1 MMKLN
6 KTIVLF
12 VVLIAALVM
21 SCKEHPVTY
30 QHVAVDSL
38 INIAY
43 QARNYDS
50 IISLANLHQQEGSLS
65 SIEACYWRGYAYSR
79 MRKMRMAEMEWKNA
93 IAQTIETDADLA
105 YYAQSANRLVGLL
118 YLKSDYGEAIRVAL
132 PAIRLL
138 KIKDYTMN
146 NDYSNLLTF
155 MGSCEL
161 KLGHSSD
168 AARNFSQAWQA
179 YQRLTHANHDIDS
192 YTSSIV
198 GLVTIVD
205 AYIQTG
211 HYQEALDWTVHLD
224 DMLQECRQLP
234 GVRESYL
241 DKQWARLCLYR
252 ASALEGLGKKKEAA
266 QSYKAALQTQYAKTG
281 DGKVEASNY
290 LMAAQRWDEAADNL
304 QVMAEQ
310 LATYDFK
317 MSQETIHTYLLPK
330 YLANVKAHRLDSAIA
345 VGTWICQALDSAII
359 WQKQDDAAELATI
372 YETQQKEN
380 ELMEQRSNLS
390 DQRLLT
396 VYITLVLVILGFGLF
411 IFFHHR
417 SAMRLE
423 KAYNELARANT
434 RAEESSRMKS
444 DFIQQISH
452 EIRTPLNILSG
463 FTQLLTM
470 PDMKYDKATLDN
482 IKEQITENTDRITNL
497 VNKMLE
503 LSEAK
508 NHSDIEC
515 TDDVTVTQIT
525 SDAVNASG
533 ISDAGHLT
541 FSMIVSPEA
550 EQVHILTNLQA
561 ASRALA
567 QVLDNARK
575 FTAPAESRQHEKLT
589 DHQQKVVLRISVS
602 SNRLFFSV
610 EDTGIGIPHKEAERI
625 FDEFVQLDEFYEGT
639 GIGLTVARS
648 LARRIGGNIMLDTAY
663 IGGSRFVLTLPVNK
677 LAMGAKITKK

>member
-12 VVLIAALVM
+12 VTLAAMLFT
-21 SCKEHPVTY
+21 SCGEHHVT
-30 QHVAVDSL
+30 QRHVTVDSL
-38 INIAY
+38 INVAY

-50 IISLANLHQQEGSLS
+50 ILSLADLHQQEGTLS
-65 SIEACYWRGYAYSR
+65 TIEACYWRGYAYSR
-79 MRKMRMAEMEWKNA
+79 QRKIRMAEIEWKRA
-93 IAQTIETDADLA
+93 VAQPIESDEDLV
-105 YYAQSANRLVGLL
+105 YYAQSANRLTGLL
-118 YLKSDYGEAIRVAL
+118 YLKAEYGQAIQVAL
-132 PAIRLL
+132 PAIQLL
-138 KIKDYTMN
+138 KEMGYTKN
-146 NDYSNLLTF
+146 NDYFNLLTF
-155 MGSCEL
+155 IGGCEL
-161 KLGHSSD
+161 KLDQPEEAANNFAQVWKGFQQITKSIHS
-168 AARNFSQAWQA
+168 
-179 YQRLTHANHDIDS
+179 IDS

-211 HYQEALDWTVHLD
+211 HYQEALDWTTHLGN
-224 DMLQECRQLP
+224 MLQQCRQLP
-234 GVRESYL
+234 GVRDSYI

-252 ASALEGLGKKKEAA
+252 ASALEGLGKKEEAA
-266 QSYKAALQTQYAKTG
+266 QSYQFALQTQYAQTG

-290 LMAAQRWDEAADNL
+290 LIAAHRWNEAADNL
-304 QVMAEQ
+304 QVMASQ
-310 LATYDFK
+310 LAKYDFK

-330 YLANVKAHRLDSAIA
+330 YLANVKANRLDSAIA
-345 VGTWICQALDSAII
+345 VGSWICEALDSAIV
-359 WQKQDDAAELATI
+359 WQKRDDAAELATI

-380 ELMEQRSNLS
+380 ELMKQRSSLS
-390 DQRLLT
+390 DLRLLL

-411 IFFHHR
+411 IFFRHR
-417 SAMRLE
+417 AAVRLE
-423 KAYNELARANT
+423 KAYYDLERANV

-470 PDMKYDKATLDN
+470 PDITYDKATLDN
-482 IKEQITENTDRITNL
+482 IKEQVTENTDRITNL

-515 TDDVTVTQIT
+515 NDEVTAQQIA
-525 SDAVNASG
+525 SEAIGASG
-533 ISDAGHLT
+533 INDAGHLT
-541 FSMIVSPEA
+541 FSMIMSPEA
-550 EQVHILTNLQA
+550 EKVLIQTNLQA
-561 ASRALA
+561 AARALSLI
-567 QVLDNARK
+567 LDNARK

-602 SNRLFFSV
+602 ANRMFFSV

-648 LARRIGGNIMLDTAY
+648 LARRIGGDIMLDTAY

-677 LAMGAKITKK
+677 EES